1 MDTFLGQLQAG
12 WGVALLAGL
21 VVTLEISIGGY
32 VTGLAIGG
40 LVAWTKLRGRRWA
53 VAVANGY
60 STICRAVPE
69 VLLILILFYA
79 GQTALNALMDALG
92 FGTVDISG
100 KFAAIAVLG
109 VVQGAYASEILR
121 GAVLALPKGQIEA
134 AKAYGLHGVGLF
146 RRIILPLIVPY
157 ALAGLT
163 NLWMSILKDS
173 ALIFAVGYSELTFT
187 AMQAAASTRLY
198 FPFLI
203 LCGAIYYVVTQ
214 ISNIV
219 FRVIEGHVRRW
230 MPRLG

>member
-1 MDTFLGQLQAG
+1 M
-12 WGVALLAGL
+12 LLAN
-21 VVTLEISIGGY
+21 
-32 VTGLAIGG
+32 A
-40 LVAWTKLRGRRWA
+40 
-53 VAVANGY
+53 Y

-79 GQTALNALMDALG
+79 GQTALNALMDRLG
-92 FGTVDISG
+92 WSTVDISG

-109 VVQGAYASEILR
+109 IVLGAYASEILR

-134 AKAYGLHGVGLF
+134 ARAYGLHGFSLF

-157 ALAGLT
+157 ALPGLT

-187 AMQAAASTRLY
+187 AMQAAGSTKLY
-198 FPFLI
+198 FPFLM
-203 LCGAIYYVVTQ
+203 LCGAMYYVVTQ
-214 ISNIV
+214 VSNI
-219 FRVIEGHVRRW
+219 FFKAIEARIRRW

>member
-1 MDTFLGQLQAG
+1 VSTFLGELQAG
-12 WGVALLAGL
+12 WGATLLVGL
-21 VVTLEISIGGY
+21 GITLQISIGGY
-32 VTGLAIGG
+32 VTGLVVGG
-40 LVAWTKLRGRRWA
+40 LVAWTKLRGARWA
-53 VAVANGY
+53 VIVANFY

-79 GQTALNALMDALG
+79 GQTALNVLTDSLG
-92 FGTVDISG
+92 SGTVDISG

-121 GAVLALPKGQIEA
+121 GAVLALPRGQIEA
-134 AKAYGLHGVGLF
+134 ARAYGLHGFGLF

-173 ALIFAVGYSELTFT
+173 ALIFAVGYSELTST
-187 AMQAAASTRLY
+187 AMQAAGSTKLY
-198 FPFLI
+198 FPFLM
-203 LCGAIYYVVTQ
+203 LCGTIYYIVTQ
-214 ISNIV
+214 ISNI
-219 FRVIEGHVRRW
+219 FFKVIEGRVRRW

>member
-1 MDTFLGQLQAG
+1 MNTFLGQLQAG
-12 WGVALLAGL
+12 WGVALLGGL
-21 VVTLEISIGGY
+21 VITLQISIGGY
-32 VTGLAIGG
+32 ITGLAIGG
-40 LVAWTKLRGRRWA
+40 LVAWTKLRGLRWA
-53 VAVANGY
+53 VLLANAY

-79 GQTALNALMDALG
+79 GQTALNALMDRLG
-92 FGTVDISG
+92 WSTVDISG

-109 VVQGAYASEILR
+109 IVLGAYASEILR

-134 AKAYGLHGVGLF
+134 ARAYGLHGFSLF

-157 ALAGLT
+157 ALPGLT

-187 AMQAAASTRLY
+187 AMQAAGSTKLY
-198 FPFLI
+198 FPFLM
-203 LCGAIYYVVTQ
+203 LCGAMYYVVTQ
-214 ISNIV
+214 VSNI
-219 FRVIEGHVRRW
+219 FFKAIEARIRRW